1 MTRVILAGGFGKLG
15 QAIQTGLIDSAF
27 EIVGIL
33 SGHAHD
39 SAYPVWTALSEIDQP
54 ADIFLDV
61 STPATVYDNAVWAI
75 AHDMAVVIG
84 ATGLT
89 DDQVADL
96 RERAAGGRGVL
107 IVPNFSLSAVLLMQ
121 FSELAARYFPD
132 VEIVE
137 AHNPKK
143 IDAPSGTAVTTAKRI
158 AAARQRDP
166 EPTTTGPARGEVIDA
181 VPVHALR
188 LPGYIAQQTVYFD
201 GLDEQLTLSQST
213 TSRAAFVPGVLRA
226 LQGVTQMSGL
236 AIGLD
241 HVL

>member
-1 MTRVILAGGFGKLG
+1 MTRVIIAGGFGKLG
-15 QAIQTGLIDSAF
+15 LAIQAGLENSAF
-27 EIVGIL
+27 EIAGIL
-33 SGHAHD
+33 SGRPHD
-39 SAYPVWTALSEIDQP
+39 SVYPVWTELTAIDQS

-61 STPATVYDNAVWAI
+61 STPATVYENALWAV

-89 DDQVADL
+89 DAQITDL
-96 RERAAGGRGVL
+96 EARATHGVL

-121 FSELAARYFPD
+121 LSELAVRYFPD

-137 AHNPKK
+137 AHGARK
-143 IDAPSGTAVTTAKRI
+143 IDAPSGTAVLTAKRI
-158 AAARQRDP
+158 AAARQQ
-166 EPTTTGPARGEVIDA
+166 EPIATSDDEARGERIAD

-188 LPGYIAQQTVYFD
+188 LPGYIAQQTVYF
-201 GLDEQLTLSQST
+201 GGVDEQLTLTQST

-226 LQGVTQMSGL
+226 LQGVTTLDGL
-236 AIGLD
+236 KVGLE

>member
-15 QAIQTGLIDSAF
+15 QAIQAGLADSAF

-33 SGHAHD
+33 SGHPHESD
-39 SAYPVWTALSEIDQP
+39 YPVWTKLAEIDQP

-89 DDQVADL
+89 DDQLADL
-96 RERAAGGRGVL
+96 QTRAAGGRGVL
-107 IVPNFSLSAVLLMQ
+107 VVPNFSLSAVLLMQ
-121 FSELAARYFPD
+121 FSELAARYFPE

-143 IDAPSGTAVTTAKRI
+143 VDAPSGTAITTAKRI
-158 AAARQRDP
+158 AAARQREP
-166 EPTTTGPARGEVIDA
+166 EPTATGPARGAFIDEVPI
-181 VPVHALR
+181 HAMR
-188 LPGYIAQQTVYFD
+188 LPGYIAQQTVYF
-201 GLDEQLTLSQST
+201 GGADEQLTLTQST

-226 LQGVTQMSGL
+226 LQGVTTISGL
-236 AIGLD
+236 KVGLEQ
-241 HVL
+241 VL